1 LKTNL
6 TFEFCFYSESKNPKK
21 SLKPKEVK
29 MIDEF
34 ALAAAASTALLA
46 QPDGPRFDGKR
57 WIDGVGSAH
66 AEATAREVRTVLA
79 EAAHKTN
86 DLDDEARLKTAA
98 RLDAVLKV
106 IKSFP
111 ALTVEAG
118 EENAVS

>member
-1 LKTNL
+1 
-6 TFEFCFYSESKNPKK
+6 
-21 SLKPKEVK
+21 

-66 AEATAREVRTVLA
+66 AEATAREAVRTVLA

-86 DLDDEARLKTAA
+86 DLDDEARLKTGA

-106 IKSFP
+106 VRSFP
-111 ALTVEAG
+111 ALTVEAD
-118 EENAVS
+118 EA